1 MAISVNWSTGVITV
15 NKVDMTLVQTTPYDV
30 YELDVNQFRLALKD
44 LEDDVD
50 GIAFQR
56 THNHNPPVTFGGVTI
71 ARSVEILS
79 PYTVTFEADRDW
91 ETSNS

>member
-44 LEDDVD
+44 LEDD
-50 GIAFQR
+50 
-56 THNHNPPVTFGGVTI
+56 
-71 ARSVEILS
+71 
-79 PYTVTFEADRDW
+79 DRDW
-91 ETSNS
+91 ETPVDQLTEIAIT